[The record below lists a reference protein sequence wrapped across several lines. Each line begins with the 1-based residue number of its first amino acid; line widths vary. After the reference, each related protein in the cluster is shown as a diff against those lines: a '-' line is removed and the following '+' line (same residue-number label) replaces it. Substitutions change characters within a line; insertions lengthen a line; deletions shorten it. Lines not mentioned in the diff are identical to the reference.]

1 MGAAIFNTKT
11 TDCAADTRIH
21 EELATSTDTRIHEE
35 LATSTD
41 IIHIYAAVS

>member
-21 EELATSTDTRIHEE
+21 EELATSTDIQCNTHLRRSFVVQC
-35 LATSTD
+35 LK
-41 IIHIYAAVS
+41 VV